1 MIPVDKAWDN
11 FINHKTNYNV
21 TSKSAPNNISPKCSD
36 IYISTKTKLAYLNQ
50 GIDLC
55 DVFWK
60 IPVLNYQERNVG
72 VIKKQM
78 KVNCSSP
85 EEVIILENKIREV
98 ENGDVC
104 VDVDILKQLKQTKKI
119 SFKDIR
125 KINIGLSKK
134 DLISFRKKKR
144 GAFYNCFVLII
155 RIVFEE
161 KYKVLKLY
169 L

>member
-21 TSKSAPNNISPKCSD
+21 TGRSTPNNISPKCSD

-50 GIDLC
+50 EIDLC

-78 KVNCSSP
+78 KINCSSP
-85 EEVIILENKIREV
+85 EEVIILE
-98 ENGDVC
+98 
-104 VDVDILKQLKQTKKI
+104 
-119 SFKDIR
+119 
-125 KINIGLSKK
+125 
-134 DLISFRKKKR
+134 
-144 GAFYNCFVLII
+144 
-155 RIVFEE
+155 
-161 KYKVLKLY
+161 
-169 L
+169 